1 MADTEKKTE
10 QEPEDISEETPQE
23 ELSLE
28 DSFDRLDELLKK
40 MEDPDIPL
48 EDAFVLYQQGVEL
61 LKKCNEK
68 IDTVEKNIQVLNGD
82 GKIGEL

>member
-10 QEPEDISEETPQE
+10 QEPEDISEETPQK

-28 DSFDRLDELLKK
+28 DSFNRLDELLKK

-82 GKIGEL
+82 GEIGEL